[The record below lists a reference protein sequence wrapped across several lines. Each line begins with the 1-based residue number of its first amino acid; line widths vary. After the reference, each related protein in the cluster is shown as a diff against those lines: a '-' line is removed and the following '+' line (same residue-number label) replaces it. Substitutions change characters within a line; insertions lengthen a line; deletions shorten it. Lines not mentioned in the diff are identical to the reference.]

1 MGVTL
6 ASEPDPD
13 RLRALDERL
22 AKLKEQPKPKEESTA
37 KGFSQG
43 EVAWRMVIELCSG
56 LGIGFGIGYAVD
68 WFFGTMPIFLVLFLL
83 AGLAAGIKV
92 MLGTA
97 QEMQRKAAA
106 NMQGDLQKTRDDT
119 RGDGS

>member
-1 MGVTL
+1 MGDARRRGTRHHEAQHQATL
-6 ASEPDPD
+6 PRGQAV
-13 RLRALDERL
+13 AL
-22 AKLKEQPKPKEESTA
+22 
-37 KGFSQG
+37 GF
-43 EVAWRMVIELCSG
+43 
-56 LGIGFGIGYAVD
+56 GIGFGIGYAVD

>member
-1 MGVTL
+1 MPDRDHG
-6 ASEPDPD
+6 APDPE
-13 RLRALDERL
+13 RLRRLEERL
-22 AKLKEQPKPKEESTA
+22 AQA
-37 KGFSQG
+37 KTSKAPSNARITMRHADT
-43 EVAWRMVIELCSG
+43 AWRMVIEMVSG
-56 LGIGFGIGYAVD
+56 LGIGFGIGYGLD
-68 WFFGTMPIFLVLFLL
+68 WYFGTMPIFLVLFLL

-106 NMQGDLQKTRDDT
+106 NMQGDLQKTRDDK